1 MGTCAHIASVIWY
14 LSFARHINAKFVPN
28 KKWID
33 SVSDA
38 ANIPEIVD
46 ESESDSEVTGE

>member
-14 LSFARHINAKFVPN
+14 LSFARHINAKLGLN
-28 KKWID
+28 KKWKD

-38 ANIPEIVD
+38 ANIREIVY
-46 ESESDSEVTGE
+46 ESDSDSEVTQE

>member
-1 MGTCAHIASVIWY
+1 METCAHIASVIWY
-14 LSFARHINAKFVPN
+14 LSFARYINAKFVPN

>member
-1 MGTCAHIASVIWY
+1 MVFVICKAY
-14 LSFARHINAKFVPN
+14 QCKVVPN

-38 ANIPEIVD
+38 VNIPEIVD
-46 ESESDSEVTGE
+46 ESESDSEVTGK

>member
-1 MGTCAHIASVIWY
+1 METCAHIASVIWY
-14 LSFARHINAKFVPN
+14 LSFARHINAKFVQN